1 MYVQSIIHVCFVVL
15 WDAKKIYPKY
25 VTLSLCEYET
35 KTKYLKSDYTKDLSL
50 SICETPGGKTSI
62 YLQLPTGEG
71 APMRMEKIYNPAPR
85 AVGCVNTEKSPRRIG
100 QTDATQELALLA

>member
-1 MYVQSIIHVCFVVL
+1 MYVL
-15 WDAKKIYPKY
+15 WLCGMQRKY
-25 VTLSLCEYET
+25 TVSMLLYLYVNM
-35 KTKYLKSDYTKDLSL
+35 KQRPNTKYKSDYTKDLSL
-50 SICETPGGKTSI
+50 SVCETPGGKTSTS
-62 YLQLPTGEG
+62 LQLPTGEG